1 MPQLELERY
10 DTAIGVWTATL
21 ADLADGDLAI
31 PIPTCPD
38 WTLRQLLTHVGRA
51 QRWAAAIVSQRR
63 TEFLPFRE
71 VPDGRFPDDQA
82 ERGQWLLAGA
92 GRLIDSIGQAGGAQV
107 WTNSGALAPA
117 SYWARRMAH
126 EVLVHC
132 ADAQLA
138 VGQPVHIPADLGAD
152 GIDEWLG
159 LAGVFAGAA
168 AAALPD
174 GSSLHVHATDAEP
187 AGSAEWLISRH
198 GGSTEVTRE
207 HGRADVALTGP
218 AGALLLV
225 LVRRLPPDDPQVT
238 VHGDADVLAAWLA
251 ATPF

>member
-1 MPQLELERY
+1 MTQLALDRY
-10 DTAIGVWTATL
+10 FTAIGVSTATL

-31 PIPTCPD
+31 PVPTCPD

-71 VPDGRFPDDQA
+71 VPDGRFPDDPA

-92 GRLIDSIGQAGGAQV
+92 ARLIDAVGEAGGAQV
-107 WTNSGALAPA
+107 WTNTGAIGPA
-117 SYWARRMAH
+117 GYWARRMAH
-126 EVLVHC
+126 ETLVHN
-132 ADAQLA
+132 ADGQLA
-138 VGQPVHIPADLGAD
+138 VGKPVHIPADLGTD

-159 LAGVFAGAA
+159 LAVFDGGGS
-168 AAALPD
+168 ALPD
-174 GSSLHVHATDAEP
+174 GGSLHVHATDAEP
-187 AGSAEWLISRH
+187 AGSAEWVISRH
-198 GGSTEVTRE
+198 GEATEVTRG
-207 HGRADVALTGP
+207 HASADVALTGP
-218 AGALLLV
+218 AWALLLV

-238 VHGDADVLAAWLA
+238 VHGDKDLLTAWLA